1 MEADE
6 VRTFVNNKEEMCSSE
21 IMKILIG
28 RRGSRMLEACVLS
41 QHMRILHCNAPFQV
55 TGGAVTPA
63 SSNTLLVGLAKIKA
77 KKHAIHLSTIKAVPL
92 WPS

>member
-21 IMKILIG
+21 FMKIFVG
-28 RRGSRMLEACVLS
+28 RGGSRMLEACVLG
-41 QHMRILHCNAPFQV
+41 QQARIVHSNAQI

-63 SSNTLLVGLAKIKA
+63 SSNTLLLGLAKVKA
-77 KKHAIHLSTIKAVPL
+77 KIRDV
-92 WPS
+92 